1 MGTYYGTMTYT
12 GTPKDPGEVKP
23 RIDVTVSSPSAGR
36 VRATITLKFYTAYY
50 CSFGINYN
58 SSLTFSCGGKSVS
71 ESTQCVKAMSG
82 TGWRNVSTANFTME
96 VSGVSGGT
104 QSWSLTW
111 KRWNMSVSYRNAT
124 YTSLT
129 CTASGST
136 SVVASYTAC
145 TAPKLTVNKTSAYM
159 GDSMTVSYSG
169 AAGGTNNGI
178 TGYDVQWSHNKS
190 TWNTY
195 NVSLGTSTK
204 GSFSHSEVSTTGWMY
219 FRMRTK
225 GSAGSSYYSGWSNV
239 VGCNYTNI
247 GNVTGIQYVR
257 SAEEPGAKT
266 GAFDYWCDRKAGV
279 KWNAVAGATTYQV
292 KIMYVNNS
300 HNYADFQTVS
310 TSSTSY
316 TFILPA
322 RSIFPGN
329 RYWDATTEPKTG
341 TRFYINV
348 RAGRN
353 GFYSDWIGNGYACWR
368 SATVRIRDS
377 SSWKNG
383 AVYIYTSSGW
393 RVAREVYVYNGSK
406 WIDSKR
412 F

>member
-1 MGTYYGTMTYT
+1 MAKGSMTPSSNNVY
-12 GTPKDPGEVKP
+12 PIIEASA
-23 RIDVTVSSPSAGR
+23 SSPSGGR
-36 VRATITLKFYTAYY
+36 VVVSYTLKFYTWGKIGW
-50 CSFGINYN
+50 SRNT
-58 SSLTFSCGGKSVS
+58 SSEL
-71 ESTQCVKAMSG
+71 KA
-82 TGWRNVSTANFTME
+82 TCN
-96 VSGVSGGT
+96 GVSGTAQSDYALSFSSKGT
-104 QSWSLTW
+104 HTVASGSITLNNCGSGSKSWSITW
-111 KRWNMSVSYRNAT
+111 RRWNMSVSCGDGKT
-124 YTSLT
+124 YTGFSA
-129 CTASGST
+129 TASGT
-136 SVVASYTAC
+136 VNVAASYTAC

-190 TWNTY
+190 TWSTY
-195 NVSLGTSTK
+195 NVSLGTSTS

-257 SAEEPGAKT
+257 SVEEPGAKT
-266 GAFDYWCDRKAGV
+266 GAFDYFCDRKAGV
-279 KWNAVAGATTYQV
+279 KWNAVTGATTYQV
-292 KIMYVNNS
+292 KIMYVNNA
-300 HNYADFQTVS
+300 HNYADYQTVN
-310 TSSTSY
+310 TSNTSY
-316 TFILPA
+316 TFTLPA

-329 RYWDATTEPKTG
+329 RYWDAATAPKTG
-341 TRFYINV
+341 MRFYINV

-353 GFYSDWIGNGYACWR
+353 GFYSDWVGNGYACFR
-368 SATVRIRDS
+368 SATVRIRN

-383 AVYIYTSSGW
+383 AVYIYTANGW